1 MLKRRKKSLSEYS
14 TGELV
19 MFRFRKNKL
28 AMFGVFLLAFV
39 FLAVLAAPIL
49 SSYENVT
56 KLHISDRFTSPN
68 PLYIF
73 GTDEFAVT
81 CLPVFCTVAEF
92 LCCAPSP
99 SLASPLW
106 SVR

>member
-39 FLAVLAAPIL
+39 FLAVLAPQ
-49 SSYENVT
+49 
-56 KLHISDRFTSPN
+56 F
-68 PLYIF
+68 
-73 GTDEFAVT
+73 
-81 CLPVFCTVAEF
+81 
-92 LCCAPSP
+92 
-99 SLASPLW
+99 
-106 SVR
+106 

>member
-49 SSYENVT
+49 SSYENVSCT
-56 KLHISDRFTSPN
+56 FPTGSPAPIRCTSSVRTN
-68 PLYIF
+68 L
-73 GTDEFAVT
+73 AVT
-81 CLPVFCTVAEF
+81 CLPVSCTAAEF

-99 SLASPLW
+99 SLASPL
-106 SVR
+106 